1 MTILKK
7 DQTPLPIMDEL
18 SRKICDADFITKIDM
33 KAGFHLLRMALGH
46 EKFTAFR
53 TRFGLYKYM
62 VMPFGLTNE
71 PSTFQQEISRIH
83 RLLLG
88 MELAI
93 NTKQDIDTD
102 GGMVLVAYIND
113 ILIATKG
120 SIDKR
125 HQQVGNIFQLLMD
138 NKMCVKIDKC
148 IFDAKRSPLFRMY
161 C

>member
-1 MTILKK
+1 
-7 DQTPLPIMDEL
+7 
-18 SRKICDADFITKIDM
+18 
-33 KAGFHLLRMALGH
+33 
-46 EKFTAFR
+46 
-53 TRFGLYKYM
+53 
-62 VMPFGLTNE
+62 
-71 PSTFQQEISRIH
+71 
-83 RLLLG
+83 
-88 MELAI
+88 MELVI

-120 SIDKR
+120 SIDKH
-125 HQQVGNIFQLLMD
+125 HQQVGNVVQLVMD